1 MAMRAGDPKLRGGLR
16 ALTVAVVL
24 AAWPLSALNAQ
35 NLEPRAFSP
44 VPVSVNFAGLGYG
57 YSFGNILLDP
67 SIPLED
73 GTGTV
78 HTLLGAYVRT
88 FSFFGMSAKADA
100 LVPFAFGDWEG
111 KVSGRD
117 STRSA
122 TGFGDPSA
130 RLSVNFIGAPALEI
144 PRFMTYRQKT
154 LVGASIRVI
163 APLGQYDNT
172 KLINLGTN
180 RWTFVPRVGVSQ
192 RLGHWNLEAF
202 TSVWLFTANPDV
214 QGRRL
219 QQDPLW
225 TIQGGATYVFGNGA
239 WLSVDGGWGTGAR
252 ANVDGVSGSTK
263 QENARFGVT
272 GTYPLTRRASLK
284 LAWVSGLSTR
294 LGADFDSLVL
304 VYQYRWGGGL

>member
-1 MAMRAGDPKLRGGLR
+1 MRREIVILKRPFFAFSVGIL
-16 ALTVAVVL
+16 
-24 AAWPLSALNAQ
+24 LSSATALNAQ

-44 VPVSVNFAGLGYG
+44 VPVSVNFAALGYG

-100 LVPFAFGDWEG
+100 LVPFAFGDWKG

-130 RLSVNFIGAPALEI
+130 RLSVNFIGAPALQI

-154 LVGASIRVI
+154 VVGASIRVI

-180 RWTFVPRVGVSQ
+180 RWTFIPRVGASQ
-192 RLGHWNLEAF
+192 LLGRWSLEAF
-202 TSVWLFTANPDV
+202 TSAWLFTANPDV

-225 TIQGGATYVFGNGA
+225 TIQGSVTYLFDGGA
-239 WLSVDGGWGTGAR
+239 WLAVNGGWGTGGR
-252 ANVDGVSGSTK
+252 AEVDGVSGSTK

-272 GTYPLTRRASLK
+272 GAYPLTRRASLK

-294 LGADFDSLVL
+294 LGADFDSLIL
-304 VYQYRWGGGL
+304 LYQYRWGGGL